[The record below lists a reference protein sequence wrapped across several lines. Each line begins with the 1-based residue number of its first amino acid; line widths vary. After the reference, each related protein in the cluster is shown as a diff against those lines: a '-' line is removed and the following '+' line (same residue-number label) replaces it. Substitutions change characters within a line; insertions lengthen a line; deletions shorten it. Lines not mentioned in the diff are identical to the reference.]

1 MSKIH
6 YIYQMNAFLEWR
18 KRDHLSANTVLVYLT
33 IFQTF
38 NRDYWQHEWLPM
50 SKLYPMS
57 RTFFTFRSREH
68 FFVLL

>member
-38 NRDYWQHEWLPM
+38 NRDY
-50 SKLYPMS
+50 
-57 RTFFTFRSREH
+57 
-68 FFVLL
+68 